1 MSDLAP
7 EMDDEFEEDLEDEA
21 LDEQPDDEAPVSI
34 EDRARAM
41 GWKPQSEYRGDPRR
55 WTDAATFIAHGEE
68 ELPILRDQNR
78 RMSERLARN
87 EGQMATM
94 QKSLTEQA
102 QAVKDA
108 IALARRADEA
118 GYQRALRELKAQER
132 EAASTGDVETFDQVQ
147 EQIKALETTR
157 ATVETPAAPVEDPPA
172 APPPQALAPEINAF
186 IRENADWFNDA
197 TRPYLRDA
205 MIAMHNAVIKEDSTV
220 PVAEQLVLAKE
231 RMAAAYPEILGDEDG
246 EQMPAPTPPRRPARR
261 PASALPPSAPVPP
274 RRPGASP
281 FDAITDQV
289 ERDEAKR
296 AFESLKR
303 HDPDMTAREYMTI
316 YSNPHVDTLE
326 LRRQRKK

>member
-1 MSDLAP
+1 MSEAADDL
-7 EMDDEFEEDLEDEA
+7 DDDFDDTIDADEG

-157 ATVETPAAPVEDPPA
+157 AAVEAPAAPVEDPPA

-205 MIAMHNAVIKEDSTV
+205 MIAMHNAVIKEDSSV

-231 RMAAAYPEILGDEDG
+231 RMAAAYPEILGDG
-246 EQMPAPTPPRRPARR
+246 EEMPEPAPRPRPARR
-261 PASALPPSAPVPP
+261 PASALPPSPPQPP

-281 FDAITDQV
+281 FDTIADPA

-296 AFESLKR
+296 AYASIKR
-303 HDPDMTAREYMTI
+303 QDPDITPAEYMKM
-316 YSNPHVDTLE
+316 YDNPHIDALE